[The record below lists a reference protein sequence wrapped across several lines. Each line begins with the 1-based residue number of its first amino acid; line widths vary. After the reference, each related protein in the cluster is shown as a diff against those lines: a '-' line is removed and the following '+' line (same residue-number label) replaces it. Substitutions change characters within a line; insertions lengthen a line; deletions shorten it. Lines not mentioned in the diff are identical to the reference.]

1 MKFKREALSPVLTII
16 AMVLL
21 LTSRL
26 LSDDTSMEWLSYLAI
41 VVIIAATVNLFLMYK
56 KQK

>member
-1 MKFKREALSPVLTII
+1 MKLKREALSPVLTII

-41 VVIIAATVNLFLMYK
+41 VVIIAAIVSLFLMYK

>member
-41 VVIIAATVNLFLMYK
+41 VVIIAAIVSLFLMYK